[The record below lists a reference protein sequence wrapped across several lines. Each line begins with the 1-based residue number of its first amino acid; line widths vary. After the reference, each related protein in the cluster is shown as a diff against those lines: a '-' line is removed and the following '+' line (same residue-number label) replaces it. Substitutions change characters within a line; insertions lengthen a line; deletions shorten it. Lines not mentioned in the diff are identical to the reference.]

1 MVGGTQEEENVT
13 EGESKQN
20 KFVLKVHSALHSGE
34 LWPHRHRLE
43 AFAARR
49 RQVDSRLAERDP
61 ARSSAAQQP
70 RRRHHAP
77 RLSSEEVGD
86 CYELVVSS
94 GDNII

>member
-49 RQVDSRLAERDP
+49 RQVDPRLAERDL
-61 ARSSAAQQP
+61 ARGSAAQEP
-70 RRRHHAP
+70 RRRRRAT
-77 RLSSEEVGD
+77 RISQYS
-86 CYELVVSS
+86 
-94 GDNII
+94 